1 MRISIINTFFCNQLT
16 KLNSY
21 YCNSNTSGKKLITE
35 KDKISEEQIILLAK
49 KDRKNFKHL
58 YNKYFERIFL
68 FILRRSENEDLAQEL
83 TQQTFIKAMLN
94 IEKFE
99 FKGFPFS
106 SWLYRIGLNELN
118 LFYRENKK
126 RRCISLDQTEL
137 PELSEELPEEGNSSF
152 TNENLIKAFNVLTDG
167 EMTLLE
173 MKYFEKRSHQ
183 EISEILGITV
193 ANAKVKLHR
202 IIKKMRDKMVDIH

>member
-1 MRISIINTFFCNQLT
+1 MNE
-16 KLNSY
+16 
-21 YCNSNTSGKKLITE
+21 KKE
-35 KDKISEEQIILLAK
+35 KISEEKLVLIAK
-49 KDRKNFKHL
+49 QDRKNFKHL
-58 YNKYFERIFL
+58 YNLYYERIFL
-68 FILRRSENEDLAQEL
+68 FLLRRSENENIAQDL
-83 TQQTFIKAMLN
+83 TQQTFIKAMIN

-118 LFYRENKK
+118 LYYRNNKK
-126 RRCISLDQTEL
+126 KRAISIDSNEL
-137 PELSEELPEEGNSSF
+137 PELAEELPNESNPSF
-152 TNENLIKAFNVLTDG
+152 TNENLIKAFNFLSEAEV
-167 EMTLLE
+167 TLVE

-202 IIKKMRDKMVDIH
+202 IIKKMKSKISEAN

>member
-1 MRISIINTFFCNQLT
+1 
-16 KLNSY
+16 LNE
-21 YCNSNTSGKKLITE
+21 KKE
-35 KDKISEEQIILLAK
+35 KISEEKLVSIAK
-49 KDRKNFKHL
+49 QDRKNFKHL
-58 YNKYFERIFL
+58 YNLYYERIFL
-68 FILRRSENEDLAQEL
+68 FLLRRSENENIAQDL
-83 TQQTFIKAMLN
+83 TQQTFIKAMIN

-118 LFYRENKK
+118 LYYRNNKK
-126 RRCISLDQTEL
+126 KRAISIDSNEI
-137 PELSEELPEEGNSSF
+137 PELTEELPNESNPSL
-152 TNENLIKAFNVLTDG
+152 TNENLIKALNFLSEAEV
-167 EMTLLE
+167 TLVE

-202 IIKKMRDKMVDIH
+202 IIKKMKSKIMEAN

>member
-1 MRISIINTFFCNQLT
+1 LS
-16 KLNSY
+16 
-21 YCNSNTSGKKLITE
+21 KKKE
-35 KDKISEEQIILLAK
+35 KISEEKLVLIAK
-49 KDRKNFKHL
+49 QERKNFKYL
-58 YNKYFERIFL
+58 YNLYYERIFL
-68 FILRRSENEDLAQEL
+68 FLLRRSENENIAQDL
-83 TQQTFIKAMLN
+83 TQQTFIKAMIN

-118 LFYRENKK
+118 LYYRNSKKK
-126 RRCISLDQTEL
+126 RAISIDSSEF
-137 PELSEELPEEGNSSF
+137 PELAEELPMESNPSL
-152 TNENLIKAFNVLTDG
+152 TNENLIKAFNFLT
-167 EMTLLE
+167 EAEVTLVE

-202 IIKKMRDKMVDIH
+202 IIKKMQNKMIEPS

>member
-1 MRISIINTFFCNQLT
+1 ML
-16 KLNSY
+16 
-21 YCNSNTSGKKLITE
+21 KKQEKITE
-35 KDKISEEQIILLAK
+35 EKLILLAK
-49 KDRKNFKHL
+49 KDRKNFQLL
-58 YNKYFERIFL
+58 YNKYFERLYLFL
-68 FILRRSENEDLAQEL
+68 LRRAEHEDLAQEL

-94 IEKFE
+94 IDKFE

-118 LFYRENKK
+118 LHYRESKKK
-126 RRCISLDQTEL
+126 RCVSIESTSL
-137 PELSEELPEEGNSSF
+137 PELAEEIPEEQNLVV
-152 TNENLIKAFNVLTDG
+152 TNENLIKAFNVLSEG
-167 EMTLLE
+167 EITLVE

-202 IIKKMRDKMVDIH
+202 VIKKMKEYMLHV

>member
-1 MRISIINTFFCNQLT
+1 M
-16 KLNSY
+16 
-21 YCNSNTSGKKLITE
+21 
-35 KDKISEEQIILLAK
+35 AK

-58 YNKYFERIFL
+58 YNKYYERIFL
-68 FILRRSENEDLAQEL
+68 FILRRAENEDLAQEL

-118 LFYRENKK
+118 LYYRENKR
-126 RRCISLDQTEL
+126 RRCISVDQTEL
-137 PELSEELPEEGNSSF
+137 PELSEELPEEENPRL
-152 TNENLIKAFNVLTDG
+152 TNENLIKALNILSEG
-167 EMTLLE
+167 EVTLLE

-202 IIKKMRDKMVDIH
+202 VIKKMRDKITDIV

>member
-1 MRISIINTFFCNQLT
+1 MNE
-16 KLNSY
+16 
-21 YCNSNTSGKKLITE
+21 KKE
-35 KDKISEEQIILLAK
+35 KISEEKLVLIAK
-49 KDRKNFKHL
+49 QDRKNFKHL
-58 YNKYFERIFL
+58 YNLYYERIFL
-68 FILRRSENEDLAQEL
+68 FLLRRSENENIAQDL
-83 TQQTFIKAMLN
+83 TQQTFIKAMIN

-118 LFYRENKK
+118 LYYRNNKK
-126 RRCISLDQTEL
+126 KRAISIDSNEL
-137 PELSEELPEEGNSSF
+137 PELAEELPNESNPSF
-152 TNENLIKAFNVLTDG
+152 TNENLIKAFNFLSEAEV
-167 EMTLLE
+167 TLVE

-202 IIKKMRDKMVDIH
+202 IIKKMQTKMTKIS

>member
-1 MRISIINTFFCNQLT
+1 LKHEFTYNNLIRERL
-16 KLNSY
+16 L
-21 YCNSNTSGKKLITE
+21 KKKE
-35 KDKISEEQIILLAK
+35 KISEEKLVLFAK
-49 KDRKNFKHL
+49 QDRRNFKYL
-58 YNKYFERIFL
+58 YEAYYERIFL
-68 FILRRSENEDLAQEL
+68 FLLRRSENENLAQDL
-83 TQQTFIKAMLN
+83 TQQTFVKAMLN

-118 LFYRENKK
+118 LYYRSNKK
-126 RRCISLDQTEL
+126 KRTISIDNDEL
-137 PELSEELPEEGNSSF
+137 PELVEELPSESNPNLS
-152 TNENLIKAFNVLTDG
+152 NENLIKAFNFLSEAEV
-167 EMTLLE
+167 TLVE

-202 IIKKMRDKMVDIH
+202 IIKKMKSKIMEAN